1 VNRIIAASLLGLG
14 LCAMPATAQD
24 APATEAPATGAPA
37 TQAPVSEAT
46 PPQSQDDAI
55 GQDVRCLYVYMTMGT
70 SDKPEMQAAAVIGTF
85 FWYGKLSGRIADD
98 EIENRIAAVIAAQNA
113 DAFMADAHRCGNQM
127 VERGKAMNAMGAH
140 LEERGAAQE
149 PAKQDPAQEPA
160 KEPADKPR

>member
-1 VNRIIAASLLGLG
+1 MNRIIAASLLGLG

-24 APATEAPATGAPA
+24 APATEAPATQAPA
-37 TQAPVSEAT
+37 SEAM

-149 PAKQDPAQEPA
+149 PAKQDPAQG
-160 KEPADKPR
+160 PADKPR

>member
-24 APATEAPATGAPA
+24 APATEAPATQAPA
-37 TQAPVSEAT
+37 SEAM

-149 PAKQDPAQEPA
+149 PAKQDPAQG
-160 KEPADKPR
+160 PADKPR